1 MNIMQSLQD
10 FVNESQSGFDL
21 LKPILRKTGWPSLK
35 IDGDIAKSIDED
47 TNIEFKLD
55 EDDGKPYISRIECNF
70 YTGDPAHLRDLNGL
84 VELFKEINHL

>member
-35 IDGDIAKSIDED
+35 IDGDTAKSIDED
-47 TNIEFKLD
+47 TKIEFKL
-55 EDDGKPYISRIECNF
+55 ES
-70 YTGDPAHLRDLNGL
+70 
-84 VELFKEINHL
+84 